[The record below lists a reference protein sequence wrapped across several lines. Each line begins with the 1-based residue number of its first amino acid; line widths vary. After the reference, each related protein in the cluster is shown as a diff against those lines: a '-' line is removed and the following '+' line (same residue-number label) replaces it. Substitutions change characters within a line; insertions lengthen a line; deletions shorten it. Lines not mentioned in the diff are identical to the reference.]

1 MTMTDVQGKTTNVV
15 YDLQG
20 TLLEA
25 CSCGIL
31 CPCWVG
37 EDPDGG
43 SCDAFNA
50 YHFDA
55 GTIRGV
61 DVSGLS
67 LVKVVRIPGNVLAPN
82 SWRQVIFVDDR
93 ASKEQAEALIEA
105 YQGDLGGPLADLA
118 GLVGETLAIERATIV
133 HEVSDGEGTLRVGDV
148 VSSRLGPYR
157 GPDGSVTTLRD
168 SLFSTVPGSPAWVG
182 KASTHTVNLP
192 QYGMVWSFENRNAI
206 QADYRM
212 SHSEERGLMST
223 TRATA
228 HRLPVAVPVAIA
240 AAWAVAVIAQ
250 ASGKAELL
258 HHDALIEGHLPLW
271 VALCLFLLAW
281 QVMIAAMMLPSTLPM
296 VRLFAAA
303 STSQERPGET
313 QAAFLAGYLVV
324 WTVFGALAF
333 VGDMG
338 LHHLVDAT
346 PWLAARPWLIAG
358 SALVARRRLP
368 VLRGQGPVPLGM
380 PASRRLPPRAL
391 PARRGGGV
399 PARAGT
405 RAVLPGLLLGADA
418 ADVRG
423 GCRQPV
429 VDGGADR
436 GDGVREG
443 WTRGGPDDAAGR
455 ECCCSRSPCSCSCIR
470 PGSRRP

>member
-1 MTMTDVQGKTTNVV
+1 MTMTDVQGKATNVV

-133 HEVSDGEGTLRVGDV
+133 HEVSDGEGTLQVGDV
-148 VSSRLGPYR
+148 VTSRLGPYR

-192 QYGMVWSFENRNAI
+192 QYGVVWSFENRNAI

-212 SHSEERGLMST
+212 SHAED
-223 TRATA
+223 
-228 HRLPVAVPVAIA
+228 VA
-240 AAWAVAVIAQ
+240 
-250 ASGKAELL
+250 
-258 HHDALIEGHLPLW
+258 
-271 VALCLFLLAW
+271 
-281 QVMIAAMMLPSTLPM
+281 
-296 VRLFAAA
+296 
-303 STSQERPGET
+303 
-313 QAAFLAGYLVV
+313 
-324 WTVFGALAF
+324 
-333 VGDMG
+333 
-338 LHHLVDAT
+338 
-346 PWLAARPWLIAG
+346 
-358 SALVARRRLP
+358 
-368 VLRGQGPVPLGM
+368 
-380 PASRRLPPRAL
+380 
-391 PARRGGGV
+391 
-399 PARAGT
+399 
-405 RAVLPGLLLGADA
+405 
-418 ADVRG
+418 
-423 GCRQPV
+423 
-429 VDGGADR
+429 
-436 GDGVREG
+436 
-443 WTRGGPDDAAGR
+443 
-455 ECCCSRSPCSCSCIR
+455 
-470 PGSRRP
+470 

>member
-148 VSSRLGPYR
+148 VTSRLGPYR

-212 SHSEERGLMST
+212 SHSEDRPDVDDTSDGPPASRCRSRGDRGGVGRRRDRPSLGEG
-223 TRATA
+223 RAPASRRLDRGPPAAVGGPLPVPAGVAGHDRRDDAALDPADGASVRGGLDLAGATGRDPGGVPG
-228 HRLPVAVPVAIA
+228 RLPRGVDGVRSAGVRWRHGVAPPGGCHAVARRAPVA
-240 AAWAVAVIAQ
+240 
-250 ASGKAELL
+250 
-258 HHDALIEGHLPLW
+258 D
-271 VALCLFLLAW
+271 
-281 QVMIAAMMLPSTLPM
+281 
-296 VRLFAAA
+296 R
-303 STSQERPGET
+303 R
-313 QAAFLAGYLVV
+313 
-324 WTVFGALAF
+324 FGA
-333 VGDMG
+333 
-338 LHHLVDAT
+338 
-346 PWLAARPWLIAG
+346 R
-358 SALVARRRLP
+358 ARRRLP

>member
-1 MTMTDVQGKTTNVV
+1 MAMTKEQRKTTNVV

-82 SWRQVIFVDDR
+82 SWRQVIFIDDR

-148 VSSRLGPYR
+148 VSSQLGPVPGARRLGDDAAGLALLH
-157 GPDGSVTTLRD
+157 GPGIAGMGGQGLDAHRQPAAVRDGVVLREPQRD
-168 SLFSTVPGSPAWVG
+168 PGR
-182 KASTHTVNLP
+182 LP
-192 QYGMVWSFENRNAI
+192 HVALGG
-206 QADYRM
+206 
-212 SHSEERGLMST
+212 RGLMST

-250 ASGKAELL
+250 ASGKAALL
-258 HHDALIEGHLPLW
+258 HHDALIEGHLPVW

-324 WTVFGALAF
+324 WTCVRSARLHGRHGVASPGGCHAVARRASLADRRFGALA
-333 VGDMG
+333 
-338 LHHLVDAT
+338 
-346 PWLAARPWLIAG
+346 
-358 SALVARRRLP
+358 RRCLP
-368 VLRGQGPVPLGM
+368 VLQGQGPVPLGM
-380 PASRRLPPRAL
+380 PAPRRLPPRAL
-391 PARRGGGV
+391 PARRRTGV
-399 PARAGT
+399 PARSGT
-405 RAVLPGLLLGADA
+405 WAVLLGLLLGADA

-423 GCRQPV
+423 GCGQPV
-429 VDGGADR
+429 VDGSADR

-443 WTRGGPDDAAGR
+443 RTATGR
-455 ECCCSRSPCSCSCIR
+455 ERPGRSECCYSFSPCWCSCIR